1 MHGDSSM
8 KYLFLLFLAIVF
20 FACSD
25 NPSKPDDFDKFHKY
39 DDRPDFGWRKG
50 DFIPMLHESKM
61 YGGLKSIYHVG
72 NRIVLVDNHWSS
84 NQYTSPG
91 SVTYTPRVFAS
102 EIGSTHWDTLS
113 SSEWIRYVYGDST
126 GLYAGTQLSGKV
138 LKYDFDRSTWDEIY
152 QLPFDSLAYYN
163 VYGIAIYQGRPVVCF
178 AGYEDSTDRRSEV
191 IKLAYKMQTDTGW
204 VDITYDYDSS
214 KEYPMQFNKGVELN
228 GKLYTISGHR
238 GMWRYDGSW
247 KRMAKIPIPDWAT
260 WVPAYDTNDYALDIV
275 VHKGKI
281 YAIGEKSSTNVLE
294 YDEALDYW
302 NPIDSVIETYDETID
317 TTDSFA
323 DPSRGHRTHHNTP
336 FYRYAL
342 ASDGKHLFVAGSLPW
357 PSVYMG
363 DYGPPY
369 GSEYKGWR
377 EIFGNFCP
385 SMICLAHGSSY
396 SMVAIG
402 DTLYVVNKEA
412 LLKFPLKDLDE
423 AISDQESY
431 PMVD

>member
-1 MHGDSSM
+1 
-8 KYLFLLFLAIVF
+8 
-20 FACSD
+20 
-25 NPSKPDDFDKFHKY
+25 
-39 DDRPDFGWRKG
+39 
-50 DFIPMLHESKM
+50 
-61 YGGLKSIYHVG
+61 
-72 NRIVLVDNHWSS
+72 
-84 NQYTSPG
+84 
-91 SVTYTPRVFAS
+91 
-102 EIGSTHWDTLS
+102 
-113 SSEWIRYVYGDST
+113 
-126 GLYAGTQLSGKV
+126 
-138 LKYDFDRSTWDEIY
+138 
-152 QLPFDSLAYYN
+152 
-163 VYGIAIYQGRPVVCF
+163 
-178 AGYEDSTDRRSEV
+178 
-191 IKLAYKMQTDTGW
+191 
-204 VDITYDYDSS
+204 
-214 KEYPMQFNKGVELN
+214 MQFNKGVELN

-396 SMVAIG
+396 GMVAIG

-412 LLKFPLKDLDE
+412 FLKFPLKDLDE
-423 AISDQESY
+423 AISEEESY
-431 PMVD
+431 PSVE

>member
-1 MHGDSSM
+1 MLGDSSM
-8 KYLFLLFLAIVF
+8 KYLFLLFLTIVF

-61 YGGLKSIYHVG
+61 YGGLKDIYHVG

-152 QLPFDSLAYYN
+152 KLQFDSLAYYN

-247 KRMAKIPIPDWAT
+247 KRMARIPIPS
-260 WVPAYDTNDYALDIV
+260 WVQWGDKNDTTDQTLDIV

-281 YAIGEKSSTNVLE
+281 YVIGHPYSTDVFE
-294 YDEALDYW
+294 YDESQNLW
-302 NPIDSVIETYDETID
+302 NPIDSVIGSEDTPYGYLTYENV
-317 TTDSFA
+317 
-323 DPSRGHRTHHNTP
+323 PHN
-336 FYRYAL
+336 RYSL
-342 ASDGKHLFVAGSLPW
+342 ASNGEHLFVAGDS
-357 PSVYMG
+357 PSVPYVYMG
-363 DYGPPY
+363 DYGSPY
-369 GSEYKGWR
+369 GNEKKGWR
-377 EIFGNFCP
+377 EIYGNFCP
-385 SMICLAHGSSY
+385 SMICLVHGASY
-396 SMVAIG
+396 GMVAIG
-402 DTLYVVNKEA
+402 DTLYVANEEA

-423 AISDQESY
+423 AISEEESY
-431 PMVD
+431 PSVE

>member
-1 MHGDSSM
+1 M
-8 KYLFLLFLAIVF
+8 KRYCVFLFALLL

-25 NPSKPDDFDKFHKY
+25 EPSVTRSSEANNLD
-39 DDRPDFGWRKG
+39 PDFGWRKG
-50 DFIPMLHESKM
+50 DFIPVLHDSKM

-72 NRIVLVDNHWSS
+72 ERIVLVDNYWSS

-102 EIGSTHWDTLS
+102 KIGSTHWDTLS

-138 LKYDFDRSTWDEIY
+138 LKYDFDRSSWDEIY

-191 IKLAYKMQTDTGW
+191 IKLAFKMQTDTGW
-204 VDITYDYDSS
+204 VDVTYDYDSS
-214 KEYPMQFNKGVELN
+214 KEYPMQFHKGVELN
-228 GKLYTISGHR
+228 GKLYTISSAR

-247 KRMAKIPIPDWAT
+247 KRMAKIPYPDWAK
-260 WVPAYDTNDYALDIV
+260 WLDDNDTTDAIRDIV

-281 YAIGEKSSTNVLE
+281 YVIDFGSSADILE
-294 YDEALDYW
+294 YDEDQDSW
-302 NPIDSVIETYDETID
+302 NPIDSVISTSNTIN
-317 TTDSFA
+317 SNM
-323 DPSRGHRTHHNTP
+323 PSNR
-336 FYRYAL
+336 FSL

-363 DYGPPY
+363 DYGAPY
-369 GSEYKGWR
+369 GNEKKGWR
-377 EIFGNFCP
+377 EVKGNFCP
-385 SMICLAHGSSY
+385 NLICLAHGSSY
-396 SMVAIG
+396 DMTAIG
-402 DTLYVVNKEA
+402 DTLYVANEEA
-412 LLKFPLKDLDE
+412 LLKFPLKDLDRT
-423 AISDQESY
+423 ISEQKSY
-431 PMVD
+431 PSVE

>member
-1 MHGDSSM
+1 M
-8 KYLFLLFLAIVF
+8 KYLFLLFLTIVF

-61 YGGLKSIYHVG
+61 YGGLKDIYHVG

-260 WVPAYDTNDYALDIV
+260 WVPAYDTNDYAMDIV

-294 YDEALDYW
+294 YDEALDSW
-302 NPIDSVIETYDETID
+302 NPIDSVIGTDDTSYVYRTYKNV
-317 TTDSFA
+317 
-323 DPSRGHRTHHNTP
+323 PSN
-336 FYRYAL
+336 RYAL
-342 ASDGKHLFVAGSLPW
+342 ASDGKHLFVAGSHPPW

-363 DYGPPY
+363 DYGPPLW
-369 GSEYKGWR
+369 KR
-377 EIFGNFCP
+377 I
-385 SMICLAHGSSY
+385 
-396 SMVAIG
+396 
-402 DTLYVVNKEA
+402 
-412 LLKFPLKDLDE
+412 
-423 AISDQESY
+423 
-431 PMVD
+431 

>member
-1 MHGDSSM
+1 MI
-8 KYLFLLFLAIVF
+8 L

-25 NPSKPDDFDKFHKY
+25 NPTETEDFDKYYKY
-39 DDRPDFGWRKG
+39 NDRPDFGWRKG
-50 DFIPMLHESKM
+50 DFIPVLDDSKSF
-61 YGGLKSIYHVG
+61 GGLESIYYVDD
-72 NRIVLVDNHWSS
+72 RIILVDNYWSS
-84 NQYTSPG
+84 NEYTSPG

-102 EIGSTHWDTLS
+102 KIGSTHWDTLS

-152 QLPFDSLAYYN
+152 KLPFDSLAYYN

-191 IKLAYKMQTDTGW
+191 IKIAFKMQTDTGW

-214 KEYPMQFNKGVELN
+214 KEYPMQFHKGVELN
-228 GKLYTISGHR
+228 GKLYTISGAR

-247 KRMAKIPIPDWAT
+247 KRMAKIPIPSWAT
-260 WVPAYDTNDYALDIV
+260 WVPANDTSDIAMDIV

-281 YAIGEKSSTNVLE
+281 YVIGEKSSSDVLE
-294 YDEALDYW
+294 YNEALDRW
-302 NPIDSVIETYDETID
+302 NPIDSVIETYDATID
-317 TTDSFA
+317 TTDLFA
-323 DPSRGHRTHHNTP
+323 DPSRGHRTYHNTP
-336 FYRYAL
+336 FNRLSL

-363 DYGPPY
+363 DYGSPY
-369 GSEYKGWR
+369 GNEEKGWR
-377 EIFGNFCP
+377 AIYGNFCAN
-385 SMICLAHGSSY
+385 MICLTHSSSY
-396 SMVAIG
+396 GIVIVG
-402 DTLYVVNKEA
+402 DTLYEANKEA
-412 LLKFPLKDLDE
+412 LLKFPIKDLDE

-431 PMVD
+431 PSVE